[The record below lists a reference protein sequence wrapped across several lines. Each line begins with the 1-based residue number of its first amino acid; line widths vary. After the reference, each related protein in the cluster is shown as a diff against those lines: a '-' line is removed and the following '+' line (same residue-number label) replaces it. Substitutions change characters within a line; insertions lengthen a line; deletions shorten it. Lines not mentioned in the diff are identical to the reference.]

1 MSIIEFLKQPST
13 IKGIITLG
21 SLLGF
26 AITPEQYANFML
38 IPPVFIGLWETGRH
52 EFKKKK

>member
-13 IKGIITLG
+13 VKGVITLG

-26 AITPEQYANFML
+26 ALTPDQYANFML

-52 EFKKKK
+52 EFKKRK